1 MIYGHRIKKKM
12 KRIWLVNND
21 SERCDQGIEIVK
33 IMERL
38 EIVNK
43 IWSVNKDNVKSM
55 DSV

>member
-1 MIYGHRIKKKM
+1 M
-12 KRIWLVNND
+12 KRIWLENND